1 MTEEELR
8 EKLKTIQNT
17 KCESQNLELKAAHER
32 CPRRLYDTLS
42 SFSNQDGGGT
52 IIFGID
58 ESNDYAAVGVYD
70 IQDIQKK
77 INSQCLQMEPVVRPV
92 LTVTEVDGKGFVS
105 AEIPAVDIAD
115 RPCFYRGVGR
125 IKGAYV
131 RVGDSDEPMTEYEI
145 YSYEAFRRKTHD
157 EVRLAERAEF
167 SSLDK
172 NRVEDYIR
180 RLRIGKTNL
189 SQLSDGQIQE
199 LMNIT
204 QKGRITLSAVLL
216 FGLYPQAF
224 YPQLCVIAT
233 VVPGQQVSDLGPDKE
248 RFADNERIEGD
259 ISQMLERAM
268 QFVRRNIKI
277 KTIINEQDGKR
288 EDRAEYPMTA
298 VREALLNALLHRDY
312 SIHTEG
318 MPVQLQ
324 LFENR
329 LEIRSPGGIYGR
341 IAVDQLGKVQP
352 DTRNP
357 VLASA
362 LEVLEIAENRYS
374 GIPIIERE
382 LARYGLPPAQIE
394 DKRGT
399 FTITF
404 YKKNSVA
411 GITDANSQDKDLLG
425 YCSQPRSRKEIA
437 TYLGIKTISYAVNNY
452 IKPLVKAGKLRMTV
466 PDSPRSHSQRY
477 VRTE

>member
-1 MTEEELR
+1 MK
-8 EKLKTIQNT
+8 EKVKLIQNT
-17 KCESQNLELKAAHER
+17 KCESQNLELKAAHEG

-477 VRTE
+477 VRAD

>member
-1 MTEEELR
+1 MTEDELK
-8 EKLKTIQNT
+8 EKVKLIQNT
-17 KCESQNLELKAAHER
+17 KCESQNLELKAAHEG

-477 VRTE
+477 VRAD